1 MKKAP
6 GNLRSALA
14 LGASEHIAIVGGG
27 GKSTLLFA
35 LARELRRQ
43 SLKVVTTT
51 TTNVW
56 LWERDQAPWALYLSE
71 EASWENLLKEA
82 IEKQGHVFVSREALS
97 SGKAAGISK
106 DMADAL
112 FQEPW
117 VEYLLVE
124 ADGAAGRPVKV
135 PMPHEPV
142 IPDSATAV
150 IAVVGLDALGSAC
163 TEKNVFRIDEFR
175 KITGLKSQN
184 RITPEALVKIFAH
197 RKGIF
202 KESPEKARRIVF
214 LNKSDICEDLE
225 EARILAQHIVQL
237 PDAAV
242 DRVVLGSLHN
252 EEYNVILGEER

>member
-71 EASWENLLKEA
+71 EASWEN
-82 IEKQGHVFVSREALS
+82 
-97 SGKAAGISK
+97 
-106 DMADAL
+106 
-112 FQEPW
+112 P
-117 VEYLLVE
+117 
-124 ADGAAGRPVKV
+124 AGRPVKV